1 MAEEG
6 LNTLNLIMEG
16 KMKASVDKEL
26 CMGDRNCNML
36 CPEVFKY
43 DEDELMSIVLV
54 EEIPDKYKDLVTQS
68 AEECP
73 GGAITIEDD
82 L

>member
-1 MAEEG
+1 VEK
-6 LNTLNLIMEG
+6 

-26 CMGDRNCNML
+26 CMGDRNCNIL
-36 CPEVFKY
+36 CPEVFQY

-54 EEIPDKYKDLVTQS
+54 DEIPQEYKALVTQA

-73 GGAITIEDD
+73 AEAISIEGD
-82 L
+82 

>member
-1 MAEEG
+1 
-6 LNTLNLIMEG
+6 
-16 KMKASVDKEL
+16 MKVSVDKEL

-54 EEIPDKYKDLVTQS
+54 DEIPEKFEDIVNQAVD
-68 AEECP
+68 ECP
-73 GGAITIEDD
+73 GGAITID
-82 L
+82 

>member
-1 MAEEG
+1 
-6 LNTLNLIMEG
+6 
-16 KMKASVDKEL
+16 
-26 CMGDRNCNML
+26 MGDRNCNML
-36 CPEVFKY
+36 CPEVFRY

-73 GGAITIEDD
+73 GGAISIEGA
-82 L
+82 

>member
-1 MAEEG
+1 
-6 LNTLNLIMEG
+6 MEG

-26 CMGDRNCNML
+26 CMGDRNCNIL

-54 EEIPDKYKDLVTQS
+54 DEISEKYKDLAVQA

-73 GGAITIEDD
+73 AGAISVEGD
-82 L
+82 

>member
-1 MAEEG
+1 
-6 LNTLNLIMEG
+6 MED

-36 CPEVFKY
+36 CPEVFQY
-43 DEDELMSIVLV
+43 DEDELMSIVLLD
-54 EEIPDKYKDLVTQS
+54 EIPDKYKILVTQA

-73 GGAITIEDD
+73 AQAISIEGD
-82 L
+82 